1 MCGLLL
7 GASLAGC
14 GPGQGAPPEGSL
26 PAMTAAD
33 AASSDTALGAPRPMR
48 DFETLGVMPARMT
61 LVRVAPARA
70 ELSVPLPAVESALP
84 EPHVAPPAAGELA
97 SDDELRAPIVRSDA
111 PLDRA
116 RARRGWLELDVRV
129 DENGEV
135 SDAMFAEGDADS
147 ATVEAAIEAA
157 LAMRFYPAVRAG
169 RPVAVWCRQRF
180 DLRR

>member
-1 MCGLLL
+1 MCLLPL
-7 GASLAGC
+7 SAALAGC
-14 GPGQGAPPEGSL
+14 GPGERARVDGSL
-26 PAMTAAD
+26 RPATAATE
-33 AASSDTALGAPRPMR
+33 AASDTALGAPRPMR
-48 DFETLGVMPARMT
+48 DFDTLGVTPARMT
-61 LVRVAPARA
+61 MVRVAPAREA
-70 ELSVPLPAVESALP
+70 LAVPLPAVESALP
-84 EPHVAPPAAGELA
+84 EPHASPPAAGELA
-97 SDDELRAPIVRSDA
+97 FDDELRAPIVRAGA

-116 RARRGWLELDVRV
+116 KARRGWVELDVRV